1 MTRLARRQR
10 TMQSK
15 SPLEFEVIATDGR
28 ARASRLKLHRH
39 DCLTPMFMPVG
50 TQGSVKG
57 LTSSQLEE
65 LECQVILGNT
75 YHLENKPG
83 STLLRGMG
91 GLPAFMNWGRG
102 TLTDSGGFQM
112 VSLLDLADISVSCE
126 RFSLHLRVLP
136 YVRRSHFAF
145 SDRRQI
151 LMFAR

>member
-1 MTRLARRQR
+1 
-10 TMQSK
+10 MQSK

-83 STLLRGMG
+83 SSLLRDMG

-112 VSLLDLADISVSCE
+112 VSLLDLADISVSSE
-126 RFSLHLRVLP
+126 RLFTPTTCPTFGEVTSPFSN
-136 YVRRSHFAF
+136 
-145 SDRRQI
+145 RRQVPPSSRVHTI
-151 LMFAR
+151 ECNS

>member
-1 MTRLARRQR
+1 
-10 TMQSK
+10 MQSK

-28 ARASRLKLHRH
+28 ARASRLTLHRH